1 MSFIVCLNHCKSNW
15 KSKQKLNTKSICEMS
30 IMLCTVTFSAL
41 QRDSC
46 QRASVS
52 VRITW
57 LYRFRSLTRHELCLS
72 ELVTFM
78 SVLPGKW
85 HTTQHNTAC
94 FVVIIINSSTL
105 RASAIKPANYEY
117 DWHSCRGSSSQF
129 ASSVALIVV
138 KGGRTKFT
146 EVSSLVTVQ
155 WSTMKHRPQHRLSWS
170 TGHRVNWPQTLIARL
185 ITTTLRFNR
194 VY

>member
-78 SVLPGKW
+78 SVLPGARQVA
-85 HTTQHNTAC
+85 HDTTQHSMLCCHYHQQFNSPCERHKTSELWVRLT
-94 FVVIIINSSTL
+94 FMSRQQQSIRVVGGANSS
-105 RASAIKPANYEY
+105 E
-117 DWHSCRGSSSQF
+117 
-129 ASSVALIVV
+129 
-138 KGGRTKFT
+138 GRTN
-146 EVSSLVTVQ
+146 EIH
-155 WSTMKHRPQHRLSWS
+155 WSI
-170 TGHRVNWPQTLIARL
+170 IARHGPV
-185 ITTTLRFNR
+185 IDDETSSAT
-194 VY
+194 